1 MTSMPAG
8 DSSTV
13 ISLHTLPDYERRLLT
28 ALAFFLGRDI
38 SAQARACLCMYLRQ
52 SEDRI
57 MAQVRYYAHRASRN
71 REKPLSPYD
80 LIDLIYE
87 DPAIAATLLA
97 DLQPVHLPGAS
108 DVFGDD
114 L

>member
-1 MTSMPAG
+1 MTSTPADG
-8 DSSTV
+8 SSTA

-28 ALAFFLGRDI
+28 VLAFFLGRDI

-71 REKPLSPYD
+71 QEQPLSAYD
-80 LIDLIYE
+80 LMDLIYE
-87 DPAIAATLLA
+87 DPAIAAKLLA
-97 DLQPVHLPGAS
+97 DLQPVHLPRAS